1 MKRSR
6 SVLARLRALLLG
18 TIKASSDV
26 SPFIYDNNDGASDNR
41 CLCYGWL
48 PAPSMG
54 MRSMYRDIPML
65 RIPLLD
71 ALLVLIATEQLS
83 SSSSSSSSLSSLSS
97 SSVLG
102 SNMRRYLKWIVVCKL
117 TQLLIAVLDDKETD
131 TDTDLNDDNA
141 DGGNIIIDGEGD
153 GNAAESSMDQLRRV
167 LESTYPSISGLLCMI
182 INAVAER
189 DSVGDDVGG
198 SGKRKSL
205 DQMMMMMQGLIIRSS
220 FLNSILMR
228 WLEFIRT
235 AVHLLFRSFKHPPPH
250 HPPLLLHPPHLWL
263 QPSDVYSTAAI
274 KAEDSSSSSNDIIDE
289 ASTVILLRDDVISDS
304 QLRKHLV
311 LAGLS
316 DLLTTTSQPAMSSC
330 TSTSSSSSSYDDGI
344 LCSVHAWL
352 DDLSQLKQQQ
362 QQLSGQPQHIDIS
375 SIDSSS
381 MVFDEQIDTTT
392 PGAIMMTSTSTIG
405 MRIRPSDDDNY
416 DVPRVDANE
425 EEGSIDVIRSDA
437 LMTISH
443 LQRQHVH
450 ARLHVLQA
458 SLPPPQLIP
467 LPSEY
472 TKLHGMITATIK
484 RGLLHVIDGDGGGL
498 SSSGGL
504 GTSTSHLICR
514 RPHCFTTESVTIR
527 TTGSRN
533 GSTASLTSLVA
544 PPPIDAPVTA
554 PKKGDY
560 DFMRV

>member
-1 MKRSR
+1 M
-6 SVLARLRALLLG
+6 RLRALLLG
-18 TIKASSDV
+18 TIRASSDV
-26 SPFIYDNNDGASDNR
+26 SPFIYDDNDGASDHR

-48 PAPSMG
+48 PDPSMG
-54 MRSMYRDIPML
+54 MRSMYRGIPML

-83 SSSSSSSSLSSLSS
+83 SSSSS

-131 TDTDLNDDNA
+131 TDFNDDNA

-153 GNAAESSMDQLRRV
+153 GDAAESSMDQLRRV

-182 INAVAER
+182 ITAIAER
-189 DSVGDDVGG
+189 YSVGYDDDDVGG
-198 SGKRKSL
+198 RGKRKSL
-205 DQMMMMMQGLIIRSS
+205 DQMMTMMMRGLIIRNS

-235 AVHLLFRSFKHPPPH
+235 AVHLLFRSFQHPPPH
-250 HPPLLLHPPHLWL
+250 HHHHHHHPPPHHHLILHPPHLWL

-274 KAEDSSSSSNDIIDE
+274 KADSSSSNDIIDE
-289 ASTVILLRDDVISDS
+289 ASTVLLLRDDVISDS

-316 DLLTTTSQPAMSSC
+316 DLLTNTSQPALSSY
-330 TSTSSSSSSYDDGI
+330 TSKSSSSSYDDDGI
-344 LCSVHAWL
+344 LYSVHAWL

-362 QQLSGQPQHIDIS
+362 QQQQQQQLSGQQQHIDTSIGS
-375 SIDSSS
+375 SP
-381 MVFDEQIDTTT
+381 MVVDEQMDTTA
-392 PGAIMMTSTSTIG
+392 GAMMMTL
-405 MRIRPSDDDNY
+405 PSDDDDN

-443 LQRQHVH
+443 LQRQHMH

-467 LPSEY
+467 LPPEY

-484 RGLLHVIDGDGGGL
+484 RGLLHAIDGDGGGL

-504 GTSTSHLICR
+504 GTSTANLICR

-527 TTGSRN
+527 TAGSRN
-533 GSTASLTSLVA
+533 GSTASLTSLA
-544 PPPIDAPVTA
+544 APPIDAPVTA
-554 PKKGDY
+554 PKKGDN
-560 DFMRV
+560 DMQA